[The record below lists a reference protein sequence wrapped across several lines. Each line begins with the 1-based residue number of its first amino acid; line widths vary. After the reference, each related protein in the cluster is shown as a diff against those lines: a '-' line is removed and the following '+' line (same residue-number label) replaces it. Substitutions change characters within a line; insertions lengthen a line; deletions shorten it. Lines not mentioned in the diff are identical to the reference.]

1 MQWLKFRNF
10 AYFPGQTNKFINL
23 NKYISKLGSNA
34 ELLGA
39 LNYSLPL
46 HIFFLFWVAV
56 NIFRI
61 HYALWFNTV
70 KLGAFF
76 CLSIMKLNIHF
87 TKKNCIKNKIAL
99 SISQLN
105 LSLSLRDRADT
116 KTTFHH
122 HRKLLRIFEL
132 TYTQVWYIFGI
143 ISSSPSYFC
152 TENVGLIVVT
162 IPFTKRCRNKS
173 VYYERIDSSIWWYTD
188 LSPHPL
194 C

>member
-1 MQWLKFRNF
+1 MFITIIRGKIEKQWLWTYHFHSTVISP
-10 AYFPGQTNKFINL
+10 YL
-23 NKYISKLGSNA
+23 N
-34 ELLGA
+34 
-39 LNYSLPL
+39 
-46 HIFFLFWVAV
+46 
-56 NIFRI
+56 
-61 HYALWFNTV
+61 T
-70 KLGAFF
+70 AFF
-76 CLSIMKLNIHF
+76 KEVTVLLKGRYQNMSS
-87 TKKNCIKNKIAL
+87 KICQWIQPKYCQAL
-99 SISQLN
+99 SCSLYFN

>member
-46 HIFFLFWVAV
+46 QIFFLFWVAV

-116 KTTFHH
+116 IITLPHH
-122 HRKLLRIFEL
+122 DHRKLFKDHRLASYPR
-132 TYTQVWYIFGI
+132 VWYIIGI
-143 ISSSPSYFC
+143 VSSSPYCFY
-152 TENVGLIVVT
+152 TENIELIGVT
-162 IPFTKRCRNKS
+162 IHIPCQQ
-173 VYYERIDSSIWWYTD
+173 
-188 LSPHPL
+188 
-194 C
+194 